1 MLKQK
6 PPIPKSDARKTV
18 LERRKELS
26 EGEIKDKSNRIYER
40 LIEVDDFV
48 YAKKIL
54 TYISSHYGEVDTR
67 KFINFAEGCN
77 KSIFLPKFYSKQKK
91 IRRFH
96 FTDWRDLVKN
106 EEGFLEPKIGFDDD
120 MSDIDMIIAPCVA
133 VSIAGQR
140 VGHGGGYYD
149 NLLRKSHAPKYVLAF
164 EFQLFNEIE
173 RNYHDIR
180 VDKIITERR
189 IIDTYEKRFFLD

>member
-1 MLKQK
+1 MTK
-6 PPIPKSDARKTV
+6 PPIPKHNARKLV
-18 LERRKELS
+18 LERRKELP
-26 EGEIKDKSNRIYER
+26 EGEIREKSSRIFER

-54 TYISSHYGEVDTR
+54 IYVSSHHGEVDTR
-67 KFINFAEGCN
+67 KFINYAVGCN

-96 FTDWRDLVKN
+96 FTEWRDLVKN
-106 EEGFLEPKIGFDDD
+106 KEGFLEPKIGFDDD
-120 MSDIDMIIAPCVA
+120 MSDIDLIITPCVA
-133 VSIAGQR
+133 VSMSGQR

-149 NLLRKSHAPKYVLAF
+149 NLLRKTYAPKYVLAF
-164 EFQLFNEIE
+164 ELQIFNEIE

-180 VDKIITERR
+180 IDKIITERR
-189 IIDTYEKRFFLD
+189 VIDAYEKRFFLN

>member
-1 MLKQK
+1 MFIQK
-6 PPIPKSDARKTV
+6 HPIPKSDARKIV

-26 EGEIKDKSNRIYER
+26 EREIREKSNRIFER

-54 TYISSHYGEVDTR
+54 TYVSSHQGEVDTR
-67 KFINFAEGCN
+67 KFIDFADGRN

-96 FTDWRDLVKN
+96 FTDWRDLAKN

-133 VSIAGQR
+133 VSLAGQR

-164 EFQLFNEIE
+164 EFQIFNEIE
-173 RNYHDIR
+173 RNHHDIR
-180 VDKIITERR
+180 VNKIITERR
-189 IIDTYEKRFFLD
+189 VIDTYEKRFYLN